1 MKTTV
6 KYATRFLPL
15 LLILFLESGCTYA
28 LWTNGNLEAY
38 REPAQNPDL
47 HVFQSE
53 RPSDFLVVYK
63 EQSDRNDAIHT
74 RAYWLNKNE
83 NRVEDKRAPAFARKK
98 SVDHLPPVP
107 VFYSLPQ
114 MPDSTGK
121 LYAVCD
127 TNLDTFTLY
136 SGNREIGSYNFPVYN
151 DGRGRIEKIALTP
164 FAVSADIT
172 VVGGYVA
179 VLYAYARAGSSVP
192 LWFPCDQ

>member
-6 KYATRFLPL
+6 KHAARFLPL

-28 LWTNGNLEAY
+28 LWTNGNLDAY
-38 REPAQNPDL
+38 KEPAQNPDL

-53 RPSDFLVVYK
+53 QRGDFLVVYK

-107 VFYSLPQ
+107 VFYFLPKT
-114 MPDSTGK
+114 PDLTGK

-136 SGNREIGSYNFPVYN
+136 SGNYKIGSYNFPVYN
-151 DGRGRIEKIALTP
+151 DHWGTVEKTALTP
-164 FAVSADIT
+164 VAMTADAS
-172 VVGGYVA
+172 VVCGFFLYQWAQGGQSIRV
-179 VLYAYARAGSSVP
+179 GK
-192 LWFPCDQ
+192 